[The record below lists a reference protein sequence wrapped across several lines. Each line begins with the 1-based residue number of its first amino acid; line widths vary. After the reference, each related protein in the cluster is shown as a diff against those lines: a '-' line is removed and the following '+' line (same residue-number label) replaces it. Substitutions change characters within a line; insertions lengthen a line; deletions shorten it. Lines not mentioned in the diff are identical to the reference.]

1 MNTIY
6 IVDGQKAVCQMLAES
21 LSARELTILGTSEKI
36 VDAVEAILEGKPH
49 LVVMEM
55 VLPDGQ
61 ASQLIERVRAAL
73 PDTRF
78 LIFSDDKEA
87 ENIKACLQAGAHG
100 FVEKSVEFGM
110 FLKAIKI
117 VDEGG
122 CFFGFN
128 ITEVLRNVVSR
139 KLEKPEQ
146 RDNLTVRE
154 REVLCLIA
162 EGFSNK
168 EIAAKLKLS
177 VKTVDNHRCSMMRKL
192 DVHNV
197 AAITRYAVEH
207 RLVAVKFAD

>member
-1 MNTIY
+1 MSTIY

-21 LSARELTILGTSEKI
+21 LASRDISVVGTSVTMEA
-36 VDAVEAILEGKPH
+36 AVEEISRTAPS

-61 ASQLIERVRAAL
+61 GAMLIEKVRAVL
-73 PDTRF
+73 PETRF
-78 LIFSDDKEA
+78 LIFSDNKDGH
-87 ENIKACLQAGAHG
+87 NIKACLQAGAHG

-110 FLKAIKI
+110 FLKAAMI
-117 VDEGG
+117 VAEGG

-128 ITEVLRNVVSR
+128 VTEVLRSVVGRAGQQAKSSESLTSR
-139 KLEKPEQ
+139 EL
-146 RDNLTVRE
+146 
-154 REVLCLIA
+154 EVLCLIA
-162 EGFSNK
+162 EGSSNK
-168 EIAAKLKLS
+168 EIASKLNLS

-207 RLVAVKFAD
+207 RFVKVNFVD